1 VAGDHVGLKDL
12 MYAAAPTTCGHD
24 IDVPDTM
31 LNSNFL
37 FSPKVSEIGQ
47 IGDQLA
53 IMFTPGA
60 IKSGYNIK

>member
-1 VAGDHVGLKDL
+1 
-12 MYAAAPTTCGHD
+12 MYAAAPTTCGHA

>member
-1 VAGDHVGLKDL
+1 